1 MAARAA
7 AAKPASGR
15 SSSALSWDRIRPAS
29 AVLVTGPERFL
40 ADRAASRLRDLL
52 RAEDPSLEVRELAAD
67 TASAG
72 DLRAL
77 ASPSLFAEPRF
88 IRVSGVEKATDAF
101 LEEMLAY
108 LQAPADDTVVLLRHA
123 GGVRGKKLMDAIRA
137 GTGGAI
143 EVACPEFK
151 GDGEKAQFVQAE
163 FAAADRRIQ
172 PAAVRALVNAF
183 SDDLAELASTCR
195 QLIDDTTDDVTLE
208 MVERAT
214 GGRIETTAFEVV
226 DAAVAGRTGDALVL
240 LRHAIASGADPVP
253 IVAAFAMKV
262 RAMAKV
268 VGTRG
273 SGGELAGRLGM
284 APWQVDRARRDVQ
297 AWSDDGLARAIEG
310 IATADAAVKGAERD
324 PVYAVERLV
333 RLVASRGLG

>member
-1 MAARAA
+1 M
-7 AAKPASGR
+7 S
-15 SSSALSWDRIRPAS
+15 D
-29 AVLVTGPERFL
+29 
-40 ADRAASRLRDLL
+40 
-52 RAEDPSLEVRELAAD
+52 LAAD
-67 TASAG
+67 TAGSG
-72 DLRAL
+72 DLLTL
-77 ASPSLFAEPRF
+77 ASPSLFGEPRL

-101 LEEMLAY
+101 LEEMLSY
-108 LQAPADDTVVLLRHA
+108 LQAPADDTVVVLRHA
-123 GGVRGKKLMDAIRA
+123 GGVRGKKLLDAIRA

-143 EVACPEFK
+143 EIACPELK
-151 GDGEKAQFVQAE
+151 GDGEKAAFVQAE
-163 FAAADRRIQ
+163 FGAAGRRVA

-183 SDDLAELASTCR
+183 SDDLAELASTVR
-195 QLIDDTTDDVTLE
+195 QLIDDAQGDVTLE
-208 MVERAT
+208 IVERVT
-214 GGRIETTAFEVV
+214 GGRMETTAFEVV
-226 DAAVAGRTGDALVL
+226 DSAIAGRTGDALVL

-297 AWSDDGLARAIEG
+297 AWDDNGLAATIEA

-324 PVYAVERLV
+324 PVYALERLV
-333 RLVASRGLG
+333 RIVASRGHGS